1 MCGDGEEPTL
11 KMAAKWLSK
20 PSNQERLFKLQAQ
33 LKGETIEDE

>member
-1 MCGDGEEPTL
+1 MCSDGEEPTL

-33 LKGETIEDE
+33 LKGEIEED